1 MKKILILG
9 GSKFQVPLI
18 VLAKSLGSR
27 VITCDN
33 LPSNPGHSLADA
45 YFEVS
50 TTDLTGVLNLAR
62 QEKIEAIAT
71 FASDPSTR
79 AVGFV
84 CDALGLP
91 GPSFAA
97 VQTMTEKHLFRAA
110 VQGLGLPT
118 PRHFTFKPEQ
128 FAHAALPSGTDW
140 MIKPVDSSGSKGVS
154 RLQGGFTAQALQ
166 LCFNKALVY
175 SGAKQ
180 CIAEEWIE
188 GQQLHGDGFM
198 QDGHL
203 VNHYLGRQSFCT
215 RHGGFGIWRTDWPS
229 QQSESVLDEVARQ
242 VALIARHCG
251 YRDGAMNIEAR
262 VTPQGQVYILEMGP
276 RAGGNF
282 IPVMHEHLTGLDTVW
297 ATLQIA
303 LGQRVAATPY
313 LGLDVATVWTAHSH
327 ESGRFDRLRV
337 HPDLVP
343 HCFFK
348 KEFISPD
355 DLVRPHVS
363 FETAVATCL
372 FQFDSVAQQEY
383 WLAQDEQAVK
393 VILS

>member
-1 MKKILILG
+1 MKKLLVLG
-9 GSKFQVPLI
+9 GSRFQIPLI
-18 VLAKSLGSR
+18 TLAKTLGSR

-33 LPSNPGHSLADA
+33 LPSNPGHALADA

-110 VQGLGLPT
+110 VQNLDLPT
-118 PRHFTFKPEQ
+118 PKHFTFKPED
-128 FAHAALPSGTDW
+128 FAHASLPLQSDW

-154 RLQGGFTAQALQ
+154 RLRKGFKPQDLQ
-166 LCFNKALVY
+166 VCLSKALAY
-175 SGAKQ
+175 SVLKQ

-198 QDGHL
+198 QAGRL

-215 RHGGFGIWRTDWPS
+215 RHGGFGIWRTDWPALEPAS
-229 QQSESVLDEVARQ
+229 VQSEVARQ
-242 VALIARHCG
+242 VEMIAHHCG

-262 VTPQGQVYILEMGP
+262 ITPQGQVYILEMGP

-282 IPVMHEHLTGLDTVW
+282 IPLMHQHLTGLDTAL

-303 LGQRVAATPY
+303 LGEPVAVAPY
-313 LGLDVATVWTAHSH
+313 AAKDVATVWTAHSH
-327 ESGRFDRLRV
+327 ESGRFDHLWI
-337 HPDLVP
+337 HPDLAP
-343 HCFFK
+343 NCFFK
-348 KEFISPD
+348 KEFLSPGD
-355 DLVRPHVS
+355 AVRAHVS

-372 FQFDSVAQQEY
+372 FQFDSVSQQQY
-383 WLAQDEQAVK
+383 WLDQDEQAVK
-393 VILS
+393 VVLS